1 MKAIYPKVIIVL
13 VILIVALVINFR
25 FQVKSVITEPA
36 PQVVK
41 EKVIIKKV
49 YIRVPVHVP
58 ADSVQPDSTIITL
71 PKQPLVNPTPDL
83 KKYSKYSRSRNL
95 HRRGFIS

>member
-1 MKAIYPKVIIVL
+1 MRAIYPKMIIVL
-13 VILIVALVINFR
+13 VILIVTLVINFR
-25 FQVKSVITEPA
+25 FQAKPVANDPA

-49 YIRVPVHVP
+49 YIRVPVHAP

-71 PKQPLVNPTPDL
+71 PKQPLVNPAPDFR
-83 KKYSKYSRSRNL
+83 KYHRSRNL
-95 HRRGFIS
+95 HKRGFIS